1 MGKGDLTKLKE
12 GLKKTEKYRTII
24 SAGRGV
30 KEELKAHAHFYI
42 STALLDKMREFQVKH
57 RERFPRISHVIEEAL
72 KEFLEK
78 Q

>member
-1 MGKGDLTKLKE
+1 MGKRDLTKLKD

-42 STALLDKMREFQVKH
+42 STTLLDKMREFQGKH
-57 RERFPRISHVIEEAL
+57 RREFPRLSHVVEEAL

-78 Q
+78 